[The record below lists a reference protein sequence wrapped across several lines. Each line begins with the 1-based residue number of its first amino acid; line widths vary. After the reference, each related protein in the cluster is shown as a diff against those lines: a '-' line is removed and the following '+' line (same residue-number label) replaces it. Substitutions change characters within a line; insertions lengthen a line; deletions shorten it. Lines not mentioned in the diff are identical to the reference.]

1 MEADNSLT
9 LTRRGLFQTVLS
21 FLAVAPFASNKP
33 LFGGVQDDVLVAELV
48 DDDDRGVIVHTRGT
62 KLEFFLRSRG
72 IKPAHLARDSGYS
85 RQHLLRIRMGRME
98 PTRRCIVHVVAACR
112 RLSREKVPAADLFE
126 MDPREIRSI
135 GKLQQRRLEAA

>member
-1 MEADNSLT
+1 MAANTSVT
-9 LTRRGLFQTVLS
+9 STPPSLFQTVLS
-21 FLAVAPFASNKP
+21 FLAVASFASRKP
-33 LFGGVQDDVLVAELV
+33 LFDGIQDDVLVAELV
-48 DDDDRGVIVHTRGT
+48 DDDGRVIVHTRGT

-98 PTRRCIVHVVAACR
+98 PTRRCIVHIVAACQR
-112 RLSREKVPAADLFE
+112 FSREKVTAAELFE
-126 MDPREIRSI
+126 MDPREIRAI